1 MLMRPHNGGIDDQVF
16 EVRIFTKLGEE
27 ALPNALSGPSPE
39 TPEHAV
45 PFAKLFGQVAPWCS
59 GADQPQH
66 SIDEQTIVLA
76 VSSLVTFLARNKRF
90 NAPPL
95 RVRQF
100 PPNQDRPLQLRS

>member
-1 MLMRPHNGGIDDQVF
+1 
-16 EVRIFTKLGEE
+16 
-27 ALPNALSGPSPE
+27 
-39 TPEHAV
+39 
-45 PFAKLFGQVAPWCS
+45 
-59 GADQPQH
+59 
-66 SIDEQTIVLA
+66 